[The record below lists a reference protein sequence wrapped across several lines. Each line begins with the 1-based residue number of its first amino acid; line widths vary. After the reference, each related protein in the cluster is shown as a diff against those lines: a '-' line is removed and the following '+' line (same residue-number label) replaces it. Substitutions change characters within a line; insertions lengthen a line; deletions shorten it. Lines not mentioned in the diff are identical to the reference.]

1 MLRKMLWQ
9 VAALCGAE
17 ILTYCVMSNHFHV
30 LERFPDQQEVSDAE
44 LMRRYKILYPKPTKF
59 QSASTGVMQSLL
71 EAGGEEAD
79 EIRRKLNAR
88 IDPVAGSQALPALT
102 ALCSVEGRMP

>member
-1 MLRKMLWQ
+1 ML
-9 VAALCGAE
+9 V
-17 ILTYCVMSNHFHV
+17 
-30 LERFPDQQEVSDAE
+30 RFPEQQEVSDAE